1 MNLNVSLYF
10 EILIIL
16 FQTAIL
22 LLGILLHSKWFKCS
36 EAQKWES
43 ESSTSL
49 NRCHHI
55 ALKEKPESNHSKS
68 CHKIVTK
75 IALNEI
81 NNLNIEE
88 ATQNCINSTVSAVH
102 EASDCP
108 NDDAGNIN
116 HNDTASNSNDCS
128 NLELHSVC
136 DKTVQQHA
144 NLDLCDTEIYIGGL
158 LLRHI
163 QQLVC
168 NAHAITE
175 VKVTQAGEGT
185 PIQETSQ
192 VRVATAIY
200 PTASLMNHSCDPT
213 IISRYV

>member
-1 MNLNVSLYF
+1 MLR
-10 EILIIL
+10 IL
-16 FQTAIL
+16 Q
-22 LLGILLHSKWFKCS
+22 HSKWFKCS
-36 EAQKWES
+36 TAQKQES
-43 ESSTSL
+43 KLSTDLDKCYDKSL
-49 NRCHHI
+49 S
-55 ALKEKPESNHSKS
+55 EKTESNQSS
-68 CHKIVTK
+68 DCENVVRET
-75 IALNEI
+75 NP
-81 NNLNIEE
+81 NLNDRLSDVIS
-88 ATQNCINSTVSAVH
+88 TQNCLTSTVPAVH
-102 EASDCP
+102 ADSNSLN
-108 NDDAGNIN
+108 NDTRNIH
-116 HNDTASNSNDCS
+116 HNDEALISKDFSKS
-128 NLELHSVC
+128 ELHSVC
-136 DKTVQQHA
+136 DKTDPKHA
-144 NLDLCDTEIYIGGL
+144 NLDLCDTEIYIDGL